1 MNGEASSKDGLTLGD
16 LYRGLRE
23 QFAAA
28 GVPEPEV
35 SARRIAAEA
44 SGSDAADVALVPQTP
59 MTLRMVAH
67 ADAMAARRVAGEPL
81 QYVLGSWGFRKLD
94 LAVDRRALIP
104 RPETEVVAGIAIDWL
119 TDAVRSGRLPAPRVA
134 DLGTGCGAIA
144 LSVAA
149 EVPSARVYA
158 TDNSADA
165 LTLAAGNLA
174 GLGRAAARISLHR
187 GDWFRALEAVERDD
201 PPVSASRAAVA
212 PPQDARAV
220 AAPNGPDSA
229 VAAAI
234 NPQGGSNALRDAQQ
248 ADAALGLRER
258 LDVLISNPP
267 YVADGEELPDEV
279 RSWEPSEALFA
290 GPDGLGA
297 IRQIV
302 REARGW
308 LAPGG
313 LLVIE
318 LAPDQSAAVVELA
331 TARGYEAP
339 RVRTDLAGRDRV
351 LVAQRPADEPMSAT
365 IEETAATLR
374 YGGFAVAPT
383 DTLCGIMARYA
394 DTDAVARVCE
404 AKERPYSEPMPILVS
419 GLTQADEL
427 VELSPAA
434 RSLAE
439 RHWPGGLTL
448 VAKRRS
454 GPDPL
459 HGRDTLGVRA
469 PAVGWLRWLIDEVG
483 PVTGTSAN
491 RHGADTPTDA
501 QTAAASLAIPPAAV
515 IAGVASG
522 GVASTVVDVTG
533 PQPIILREGAVPRA
547 EIIGSDLTGT

>member
-44 SGSDAADVALVPQTP
+44 SGRDAADVALMPQTP

-81 QYVLGSWGFRKLD
+81 QYVLGSWGFRTLD

-119 TDAVRSGRLPAPRVA
+119 TDAVRTGRLRAPRVA

-165 LTLAAGNLA
+165 LALAADNLA
-174 GLGRAAARISLHR
+174 GLGRAAARISLHH
-187 GDWFRALEAVERDD
+187 GDWFHALEAVERIDL
-201 PPVSASRAAVA
+201 PESAARAA
-212 PPQDARAV
+212 
-220 AAPNGPDSA
+220 AAPLQGAQAATESSGPDSG
-229 VAAAI
+229 AAQVV
-234 NPQGGSNALRDAQQ
+234 NPLRGSDVRSEVQPVMSGR
-248 ADAALGLRER
+248 GLRER
-258 LDVLISNPP
+258 LDVVISNPP
-267 YVADGEELPDEV
+267 YVADSEELPNEV
-279 RSWEPSEALFA
+279 RNWEPHEALFA
-290 GPDGLGA
+290 GPDGLSA

-313 LLVIE
+313 LLVTEI
-318 LAPDQSAAVVELA
+318 APDQAVAVVELA
-331 TARGYEAP
+331 MARGYETP
-339 RVRTDLAGRDRV
+339 RIRTDLAGRDRV
-351 LVAQRPADEPMSAT
+351 LVAQRPADEPMSET
-365 IEETAATLR
+365 IEDAAATLR
-374 YGGFAVAPT
+374 DGGFAVAPT

-404 AKERPYSEPMPILVS
+404 AKERPHSEPMPILVS
-419 GLTQADEL
+419 GLAQADDL

-434 RSLAE
+434 RALAQQ
-439 RHWPGGLTL
+439 HWPGGLTL
-448 VAKRRS
+448 VAQRRG

-491 RHGADTPTDA
+491 RHGAETPADA
-501 QTAAASLAIPPAAV
+501 QTAAASLAAPAAAV
-515 IAGVASG
+515 IAGIAPG

-533 PQPIILREGAVPRA
+533 SEPVILRQGAVPA
-547 EIIGSDLTGT
+547 GLLEPPE